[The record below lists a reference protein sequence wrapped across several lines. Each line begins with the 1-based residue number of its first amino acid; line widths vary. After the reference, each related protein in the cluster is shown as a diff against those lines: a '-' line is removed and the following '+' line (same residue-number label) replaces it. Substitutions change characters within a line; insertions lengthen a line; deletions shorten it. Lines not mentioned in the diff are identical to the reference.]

1 MTIRLYNTLTRKKEV
16 IKPFLGDSV
25 SMYVCGPTVYGHPH
39 IGNARAAIVPD
50 ILYRL
55 LMAKHD
61 SVKYIRNITDVDDK
75 IIDAAKKEGLSIDKI
90 TSKYTKIYRDNMDRL
105 SNLRPTHEP
114 KVTDT
119 ISKIISSIEKII
131 KNGNAYVKDSH
142 VLFDTD
148 SFKGYG
154 KLSGK
159 KLEEMLDGVRIDNAS
174 YKKSFKDFILWK
186 PSEDDTPGWES
197 PWGKGR
203 PGWHIECTS
212 MIKDILGDDTTLDIH
227 GGGND
232 LIFPHHENE
241 IAQGSCI
248 SKEKYC
254 NHWFHNGI
262 VLVNKKKMSKSL
274 GNVILLDDL
283 FKDNST
289 SVIRL
294 ALLSAH
300 YRQPLNWSDQTI
312 IYARNLYKK
321 LLSVIS
327 MVDAKARPLDDAD
340 SHTKEIQDI
349 LSDDLN
355 TPEAIN
361 YLSRLSKTARN
372 DFEARVKL
380 IHSMKFIGLS
390 PINEKTVKIF
400 SDTEEIEQIE
410 ALVKK
415 RNEYRIKKD
424 YKNADVVRDKLLS
437 MGIELEDSDGDT
449 TWNYLQD

>member
-1 MTIRLYNTLTRKKEV
+1 MTIKLYNTLTRKKEV
-16 IKPFLGDSV
+16 IVPFLDDCV

-55 LMAKHD
+55 LKSKYA

-75 IIDAAKKEGLSIDKI
+75 IIAAAEKEGISIDEI
-90 TSKYTKIYRDNMDRL
+90 TQKYTKIYHDNMT
-105 SNLRPTHEP
+105 NLGNLEPTHEP
-114 KVTDT
+114 KVTNS
-119 ISKIISSIEKII
+119 IPKIISTIEKII
-131 KNGNAYVKDSH
+131 RNGNAYVKDSN

-148 SFKGYG
+148 SFKEYG

-174 YKKSFKDFILWK
+174 YKKSSKDFILWK
-186 PSEDDTPGWES
+186 PSEDNSPGWDS

-248 SKEKYC
+248 SKQIYC

-262 VLVNKKKMSKSL
+262 VLVDKKKMSKSQ
-274 GNVILLDDL
+274 GNVILLNQL
-283 FKDNST
+283 LKDNDKAT
-289 SVIRL
+289 IRA

-300 YRQPLNWSDQTI
+300 YRQPLNWTNRTLVNASNLINKIRSSINIGATTDEQVQTEM
-312 IYARNLYKK
+312 L
-321 LLSVIS
+321 
-327 MVDAKARPLDDAD
+327 
-340 SHTKEIQDI
+340 EI
-349 LSDDLN
+349 LSEDLN
-355 TPEAIN
+355 TPQAFK
-361 YLSRLSKTARN
+361 YLSDLSKSSKKNIKDNTKLLQACSFLGL
-372 DFEARVKL
+372 DFKIQSKRSELNKVLIDKIEKL
-380 IHSMKFIGLS
+380 
-390 PINEKTVKIF
+390 V
-400 SDTEEIEQIE
+400 Q
-410 ALVKK
+410 K
-415 RNEYRIKKD
+415 RNNLRNTGQYVEADEIREELNEIGVTLKD
-424 YKNADVVRDKLLS
+424 KD
-437 MGIELEDSDGDT
+437 GQTEWELDS
-449 TWNYLQD
+449 NS

>member
-1 MTIRLYNTLTRKKEV
+1 MTIKLYNTLTRKKEV
-16 IKPFLGDSV
+16 IVPFLDDCV

-55 LMAKHD
+55 LKSKYA

-75 IIDAAKKEGLSIDKI
+75 IIAAAEKEGISIDEI
-90 TSKYTKIYRDNMDRL
+90 TQKYTKIYHDNMT
-105 SNLRPTHEP
+105 NLGNLEPTHEP
-114 KVTDT
+114 KVTNS
-119 ISKIISSIEKII
+119 IPKIISTIEKII
-131 KNGNAYVKDSH
+131 RNGNAYVKDSN

-148 SFKGYG
+148 SFKEYG

-174 YKKSFKDFILWK
+174 YKKSSKDFILWK
-186 PSEDDTPGWES
+186 PSEDNSPGWDS

-248 SKEKYC
+248 SKQIYC

-262 VLVNKKKMSKSL
+262 VLVDKKKMSKSQ
-274 GNVILLDDL
+274 GNVILLNQL
-283 FKDNST
+283 LKDNDKAT
-289 SVIRL
+289 IRA

-300 YRQPLNWSDQTI
+300 YRQPLNWTNRTLVNASNLINKIRSSINIGATTDEQVQTEM
-312 IYARNLYKK
+312 L
-321 LLSVIS
+321 
-327 MVDAKARPLDDAD
+327 
-340 SHTKEIQDI
+340 EI
-349 LSDDLN
+349 LSEDLN
-355 TPEAIN
+355 TPQAFK
-361 YLSRLSKTARN
+361 YLSDLSKSSKKNIKDNTKLLQACSFLGL
-372 DFEARVKL
+372 DFKTQSKRSELNKVLIDKIEKL
-380 IHSMKFIGLS
+380 
-390 PINEKTVKIF
+390 V
-400 SDTEEIEQIE
+400 Q
-410 ALVKK
+410 K
-415 RNEYRIKKD
+415 RNNLRNTGQYVEADEIREELNEIGVTLKD
-424 YKNADVVRDKLLS
+424 KD
-437 MGIELEDSDGDT
+437 GQTEWELDS
-449 TWNYLQD
+449 NS

>member
-1 MTIRLYNTLTRKKEV
+1 MTIKLYNTLTRKKEAIV
-16 IKPFLGDSV
+16 PFLDDCV

-55 LMAKHD
+55 LKSKYS

-75 IIDAAKKEGLSIDKI
+75 IIDAAKKEGISIDEI
-90 TSKYTKIYRDNMDRL
+90 TQKYTKIYHDNMT
-105 SNLRPTHEP
+105 NLGNLEPTHEP
-114 KVTDT
+114 KVTNS
-119 ISKIISSIEKII
+119 IPKIISTIEKII
-131 KNGNAYVKDSH
+131 QNGNAYVKDSN

-148 SFKGYG
+148 SFKEYG

-174 YKKSFKDFILWK
+174 YKKSSKDFILWK
-186 PSEDDTPGWES
+186 PSEDNSPGWDS

-248 SKEKYC
+248 SNQIYC

-262 VLVNKKKMSKSL
+262 VLVDKKKMSKSQ
-274 GNVILLDDL
+274 GNVILLNQL
-283 FKDNST
+283 LKDNDKAA
-289 SVIRL
+289 IRA

-300 YRQPLNWSDQTI
+300 YRQPLNWTSRTLVNASNLINKIRGSINIGATTDEQVQT
-312 IYARNLYKK
+312 
-321 LLSVIS
+321 
-327 MVDAKARPLDDAD
+327 
-340 SHTKEIQDI
+340 EIPEI
-349 LSDDLN
+349 LSEDLN
-355 TPEAIN
+355 TPQAFK
-361 YLSRLSKTARN
+361 YLSDLSKSSKKNIKDNTKLLQACSFLGL
-372 DFEARVKL
+372 DFKTQSKRSELNKALIDKIEKL
-380 IHSMKFIGLS
+380 
-390 PINEKTVKIF
+390 V
-400 SDTEEIEQIE
+400 Q
-410 ALVKK
+410 K
-415 RNEYRIKKD
+415 RNNLRNTGHYVEADEIREELNEIGVTLKD
-424 YKNADVVRDKLLS
+424 KD
-437 MGIELEDSDGDT
+437 GQTEWELDS
-449 TWNYLQD
+449 NS

>member
-1 MTIRLYNTLTRKKEV
+1 MTIKLYNTLTRKKEV
-16 IKPFLGDSV
+16 IVPFLDDCV

-55 LMAKHD
+55 LKSKYA

-75 IIDAAKKEGLSIDKI
+75 IIAAAEKEGISIDEI
-90 TSKYTKIYRDNMDRL
+90 TQKYTKIYHDNMT
-105 SNLRPTHEP
+105 NLGNLEPTHEP
-114 KVTDT
+114 KVTNS
-119 ISKIISSIEKII
+119 IPKIISTIEKII
-131 KNGNAYVKDSH
+131 RNGNAYVKDSN

-148 SFKGYG
+148 SFKEYG

-174 YKKSFKDFILWK
+174 YKKSSKDFILWK
-186 PSEDDTPGWES
+186 PSEDNSPGWDS

-248 SKEKYC
+248 SKQIYC

-262 VLVNKKKMSKSL
+262 VLVDKKKMSKSQ
-274 GNVILLDDL
+274 GNVILLNQL
-283 FKDNST
+283 LKDNDKAT
-289 SVIRL
+289 IRA

-300 YRQPLNWSDQTI
+300 YRQPLNWTSRTLVNASNLINKIRSSINIGATTDEQVQTEM
-312 IYARNLYKK
+312 L
-321 LLSVIS
+321 
-327 MVDAKARPLDDAD
+327 
-340 SHTKEIQDI
+340 EI
-349 LSDDLN
+349 LSEDLN
-355 TPEAIN
+355 TPQAFK
-361 YLSRLSKTARN
+361 YLSDLSKSSKKNIKDNTKLLQACSFLGL
-372 DFEARVKL
+372 DFKIQSKRSELNKVLIDKIEKL
-380 IHSMKFIGLS
+380 
-390 PINEKTVKIF
+390 V
-400 SDTEEIEQIE
+400 Q
-410 ALVKK
+410 K
-415 RNEYRIKKD
+415 RNNLRNTGQYVEADEIREELNEIGVTLKD
-424 YKNADVVRDKLLS
+424 KD
-437 MGIELEDSDGDT
+437 GQTEWELDS
-449 TWNYLQD
+449 NS

>member
-1 MTIRLYNTLTRKKEV
+1 MTIKLYNTLTRKKEV
-16 IKPFLGDSV
+16 IKPISGDSV

-55 LMAKHD
+55 LRSKYG

-75 IIDAAKKEGLSIDKI
+75 IIKASKEEGISIDKI
-90 TSKYTKIYRDNMDRL
+90 TSKYTKVYNDNMADL
-105 SNLRPTHEP
+105 GNLKPTHEP

-131 KNGNAYVKDSH
+131 KNGNAYVIDSH

-148 SFKGYG
+148 SFNNYG
-154 KLSGK
+154 DLSGK
-159 KLEEMLDGVRIDNAS
+159 KLEEMLDGVRIDNAA
-174 YKKSFKDFILWK
+174 YKKSSRDFILWK
-186 PSEDDTPGWES
+186 PSEDNTPGWES

-248 SKEKYC
+248 SREKYC

-262 VLVNKKKMSKSL
+262 VLVDKRKMSKSL
-274 GNVILLDDL
+274 GNVILLNQL
-283 FKDNST
+283 FKNNDKAT
-289 SVIRL
+289 IRV

-300 YRQPLNWSDQTI
+300 YRQPLNWTSRTLDNALNLVNKIRGSINPEINSDEQVQTEI
-312 IYARNLYKK
+312 
-321 LLSVIS
+321 
-327 MVDAKARPLDDAD
+327 
-340 SHTKEIQDI
+340 KEI
-349 LSDDLN
+349 LSDDIN
-355 TPEAIN
+355 TPLAFK
-361 YLSRLSKTARN
+361 YLSDLTKSAKKNVKDSAILLQSCSFLGLDFQTQLKRMEPSK
-372 DFEARVKL
+372 L
-380 IHSMKFIGLS
+380 L
-390 PINEKTVKIF
+390 TVKI
-400 SDTEEIEQIE
+400 ENLIQ
-410 ALVKK
+410 K
-415 RNEYRIKKD
+415 RNQLRNTGRYEEADAIRKELIAIGVTLKD
-424 YKNADVVRDKLLS
+424 NN
-437 MGIELEDSDGDT
+437 GQTEWELDPNS
-449 TWNYLQD
+449 